1 VGALAAAI
9 IEEGGANG
17 ERGRLQTVR
26 NALPG
31 GAKRGGEPVLSW
43 HVMCKKLTRVFWAH
57 RSGARVPMLLLLT
70 GTLVPERTCH
80 PSGKDLLNMTASNDL
95 FARSSSIHPAASPEH
110 ATPRRRILGATGAAL
125 GLALAPGLAGVAHA
139 QSSTPIRF
147 VLDWKYQGIHAW
159 YYLAIDRGYF
169 AAEKIDLTI
178 DQGDG
183 SAATV
188 TKIMAGTY
196 QAGFGDINAIIQNAS
211 ARPGAAPVMV
221 YMIYNRTPFAL
232 MTRSSSPI
240 RTLKDLEGKT
250 LGSPAS
256 GAAMKMFPVLAE
268 MAGVDE
274 SKVKWLNMTPNLQE
288 QMLLQGQVDASA
300 VFSVTSYM
308 NLIAQRLDPEKDIR
322 WFHYADH
329 GIDLYSNGVMVS
341 PALLRDRP
349 EAVAGLVR
357 AVNRGMADAIASP
370 DAAIEA
376 LAKREPLI
384 NRDIEKR
391 RLVYALNN
399 VILTKEAASIGV
411 GDLSDDRLKRSISQL
426 SKAFE
431 LKREPAPAEIFD
443 RRFLPPVAQRQFK
456 LA

>member
-1 VGALAAAI
+1 MTVSTDLSLRSQKSPASSSRRRALA
-9 IEEGGANG
+9 
-17 ERGRLQTVR
+17 
-26 NALPG
+26 
-31 GAKRGGEPVLSW
+31 
-43 HVMCKKLTRVFWAH
+43 
-57 RSGARVPMLLLLT
+57 
-70 GTLVPERTCH
+70 
-80 PSGKDLLNMTASNDL
+80 
-95 FARSSSIHPAASPEH
+95 
-110 ATPRRRILGATGAAL
+110 ATGAAV
-125 GLALAPGLAGVAHA
+125 GLSMAGASRLAHA
-139 QSSTPIRF
+139 QATTPIRF
-147 VLDWKYQGIHAW
+147 VLDWKYQGIHSW
-159 YYLAIDRGYF
+159 YYLAMDRGYF
-169 AAEKIDLTI
+169 ASEKIDLTI

-221 YMIYNRTPFAL
+221 YMIYSRTPFAL
-232 MTRSSSPI
+232 MMRSSSPI

-250 LGSPAS
+250 IGSPAS

-268 MAGVDE
+268 IAGVDE
-274 SKVKWLNMTPNLQE
+274 SKVKWLNMAPNLQE

-308 NLIAQRLDPEKDIR
+308 NLIAQRLDPDKDIR

-357 AVNRGMADAIASP
+357 AVNRGMADAIANP

-391 RLVYALNN
+391 RLIYALRN
-399 VILTKEAASIGV
+399 VVLTQEAATIGV
-411 GDLSDDRLKRSISQL
+411 GDLSDDRLKRSIAQL

-431 LKREPAPAEIFD
+431 LKREPAPGEIFD